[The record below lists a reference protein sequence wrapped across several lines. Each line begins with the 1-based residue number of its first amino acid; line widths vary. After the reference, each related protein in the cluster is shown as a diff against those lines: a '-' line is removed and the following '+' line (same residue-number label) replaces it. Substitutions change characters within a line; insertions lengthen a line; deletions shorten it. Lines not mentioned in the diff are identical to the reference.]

1 MKVRIGVGIGGTAI
15 GSAGGLWGRPGPDE
29 LGAVVTTLEQVGF
42 DSLWLAEV
50 LTAAGPD
57 PVAGLAWA
65 AARSDKLKLG
75 TTILG
80 PGRNPVRLAK
90 ALADVDQLSAGRL
103 LVTVVPGLA
112 RDPERSAIGAAPASR
127 AAILDDLLP
136 LLRRL
141 WSGEEVTHHG
151 PAGHLEAV
159 RLARRPHQMPLEPW
173 LGGMVGASLQR
184 CGRLADGWLP
194 SACTPADAV
203 AGRQVIDEAA
213 AAARRSISPEHFG
226 VSIGYSHEPLS
237 AEARSAVETRSRG
250 RSADEIVPVGH
261 RALRDLLERFIGVGF
276 SKFVVRPL
284 RHPSSWRR
292 EIDDLHTA
300 IGDPQT

>member
-1 MKVRIGVGIGGTAI
+1 MKVRIGVGIGGTAM
-15 GSAGGLWGRPGPDE
+15 GSAGGLWGRTDSAGGLWGRPGPDE
-29 LGAVVTTLEQVGF
+29 LGAVVTTLEQVDF

-112 RDPERSAIGAAPASR
+112 RDPERSAIGAAPASP

-141 WSGEEVTHHG
+141 WAGEEVTHHG

-159 RLARRPHQMPLEPW
+159 RLARLPHQMPLEPGW
-173 LGGMVGASLQR
+173 GAWSGHR
-184 CGRLADGWLP
+184 C
-194 SACTPADAV
+194 SV
-203 AGRQVIDEAA
+203 AGVWPTAGSPRR
-213 AAARRSISPEHFG
+213 ARPRTPSP
-226 VSIGYSHEPLS
+226 
-237 AEARSAVETRSRG
+237 AG
-250 RSADEIVPVGH
+250 R
-261 RALRDLLERFIGVGF
+261 
-276 SKFVVRPL
+276 
-284 RHPSSWRR
+284 
-292 EIDDLHTA
+292 
-300 IGDPQT
+300 